1 MSNQKP
7 SATIHR
13 KADDEAQ
20 TIAQKSEQ
28 GRSWSKIQN
37 DVVSDFS
44 KDCQRWQ
51 GV

>member
-7 SATIHR
+7 FATVHR
-13 KADDEAQ
+13 KADDEVH
-20 TIAQKSEQ
+20 TIAQKLEQ
-28 GRSWSKIQN
+28 ELSCSKIQN
-37 DVVSDFS
+37 DVLSYFS